1 MTTANELQQLWDD
14 LNAPSA
20 TAFRRALARRGIKA
34 RAKDVEEFVRSKS
47 ERQVIAPGPKYKGHI
62 VAHDI
67 DHRWVADI
75 ISFVSR
81 PVAVSASRASGSAE
95 RAIAY
100 VLLLQDVFSRQLWAR
115 PLRSVSEATT
125 AFAQILKET
134 GRTPMRCDTDGGPE
148 FVSAS
153 FKALMTQHNI
163 EHIVKDPE
171 DLNAIATIDAAIASL
186 KRAIKRRR
194 EQHGGTWLDHL
205 DAAVKGYNS
214 TPHSATE
221 APPNDMS
228 DDIIFSERKEA
239 AENMAD
245 NERQIDTRRKRLEK
259 DGGFR
264 SYMGKKKGLK
274 RRIDEPT
281 WSKEIHEVAGF
292 PAPGKVVNEKGKE
305 FLTKLVKPVP
315 LDSSA
320 QAEETP
326 ARAPILDTLRPYALA
341 LRDLLGK
348 GKTPGVAVRELKA
361 RKPNFSSA
369 LSAVNLSFSGF
380 VDKFPDLIRHK
391 GGKLHPQNQGTL

>member
-1 MTTANELQQLWDD
+1 MTTANEMQQLWDD

-62 VAHDI
+62 VAQDI

-81 PVAVSASRASGSAE
+81 PVSASHASGSEE

-148 FVSAS
+148 FISTN
-153 FKALMTQHNI
+153 FKALMAQHNI
-163 EHIVKDPE
+163 EHVVKDSE

-320 QAEETP
+320 QAEESP

-369 LSAVNLSFSGF
+369 LSAVNLSFSAF